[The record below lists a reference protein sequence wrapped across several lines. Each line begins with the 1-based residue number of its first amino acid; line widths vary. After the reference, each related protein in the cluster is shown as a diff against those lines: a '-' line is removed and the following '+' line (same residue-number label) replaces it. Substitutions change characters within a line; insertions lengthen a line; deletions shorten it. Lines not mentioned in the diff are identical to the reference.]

1 MVALWIILGIAIG
14 TLIGYLLADRRARG
28 AATEVAIAKEQARQT
43 AEQLAAAQQVVGEL
57 RLSLAAEQQDRA
69 SLDAQLVAANETS
82 EQHRLRHV
90 DTLEQLRCA
99 DERHAALVAKYSD
112 EQARHAVT
120 AAQLEAEKKSLA
132 ESREHFADAKNRVR
146 EAFVEV
152 SNEALQKN
160 TQHFL
165 ELAQQKF
172 KTLQTEASGSLE
184 EKKSQIA
191 ALLQPLA
198 QQLEQYKQNVEKIEL
213 ARGEAYTSLSQQLA
227 GVAATQQN
235 LSVETKQLVAA
246 LRKPQGRGQ
255 WGELTL
261 KRLFEMAGMAARV
274 TFVEQKSVDTEDGK
288 LRPDCIVTLP
298 GSRQVVVDSKCVLDA
313 FLDASAAADDEQR
326 ALHLARHARQVKSR
340 VDDLA
345 SKAYWANVE
354 NTTDYVIMFLPGEAF
369 LYAAVELDPQLVEY
383 SLNRKV
389 LIASPTT
396 LLGLLSVIAHSWRQS
411 LIEKNA
417 SEIREAADELYKRVA
432 KLAEH
437 FDKLGGAL
445 NKATR
450 AYNDTLGSLEGR
462 VFTQARKLADMEV
475 GGGRALDAVQE
486 ATETVRDRSARSW
499 AQLPPPPGFGDSI
512 PSIESVAETLAELTL
527 AESAALE
534 VQPVPSAEA

>member
-1 MVALWIILGIAIG
+1 MIALWITLSILLGVV
-14 TLIGYLLADRRARG
+14 IGYLIADRRARS
-28 AATEVAIAKEQARQT
+28 AQTEHAVVREQARQT
-43 AEQLAAAQQVVGEL
+43 AQQLVEAQQTVADL
-57 RLSLAAEQQDRA
+57 RVALANEQQERA
-69 SLDAQLVAANETS
+69 ALDAQLVAANEAG

-90 DTLEQLRCA
+90 DTVEQLRCA
-99 DERHAALVAKYSD
+99 NERYESMRTEFTAEQTKLAAAS
-112 EQARHAVT
+112 
-120 AAQLEAEKKSLA
+120 AQLEAEKKAHA
-132 ESREHFADAKNRVR
+132 ESREHFADAKNRVS
-146 EAFVEV
+146 EAFAQL
-152 SNEALQKN
+152 SNEALAKN
-160 TQHFL
+160 NQAFL
-165 ELAQQKF
+165 ELAQQRF
-172 KTLQTEASGSLE
+172 KNLQTEAAGGLE

-191 ALLQPLA
+191 AILQPLS
-198 QQLEQYKQNVEKIEL
+198 QQLEQYKQNVEKIEV
-213 ARGEAYTSLSQQLA
+213 ARNEAYTSLSQQLA

-261 KRLFEMAGMAARV
+261 RRLFEMAGLAARV
-274 TFVEQKSVDTEDGK
+274 TFVEQQTIDTEDGK

-298 GSRQVVVDSKCVLDA
+298 ASRQVVVDSKCVLDA
-313 FLDASAAADDEQR
+313 FLDASAAIDDDQR
-326 ALHLARHARQVKSR
+326 AAHLSRHARQVRSR

-345 SKAYWANVE
+345 SKAYWANIE

-369 LYAAVELDPQLVEY
+369 LYAAVELDPNLVEY
-383 SLNRKV
+383 ALNRKV

-417 SEIREAADELYKRVA
+417 KEIREAADELYKRVA

-462 VFTQARKLADMEV
+462 VFTQARKLAEMEV
-475 GGGRALDAVQE
+475 GAGKALEAVQE
-486 ATETVRDRSARSW
+486 ATEAVRDRSSRSW
-499 AQLPPPPGFGDSI
+499 AQLPETPLEKQGDS
-512 PSIESVAETLAELTL
+512 SAETFAELTL

-534 VQPVPSAEA
+534 GESLRSAEA